1 MRVITA
7 FVRRHPLVAF
17 FVLAYALTWPV
28 IPLVSLSPLL
38 GLPGLFGPALAAVV
52 TVAVV
57 EGKPGLKN
65 LLGRMVRW
73 RVGAGWYAIALG
85 LPVVLSLATAGVHL
99 VLGAPA
105 SLRFGTLSVFEPIL
119 FVLVV
124 GEELGWRG
132 YALSRLLAGNSALT
146 AALILGALWG
156 VWHLPTFFVP
166 GAPQYGH
173 PITAFVILTMA
184 YSVLFTWIY
193 VHAEGSVLIATLF
206 HGAINLSQGLILGG
220 LDPGIKYWLLAAV
233 YTVAALVLAVVV
245 GPSLSR
251 VPRVAGDL
259 GVTHASLAFDRKGKV
274 TRRDLDHQRDE

>member
-124 GEELGWRG
+124 GEE
-132 YALSRLLAGNSALT
+132 
-146 AALILGALWG
+146 
-156 VWHLPTFFVP
+156 
-166 GAPQYGH
+166 
-173 PITAFVILTMA
+173 
-184 YSVLFTWIY
+184 
-193 VHAEGSVLIATLF
+193 
-206 HGAINLSQGLILGG
+206 
-220 LDPGIKYWLLAAV
+220 
-233 YTVAALVLAVVV
+233 
-245 GPSLSR
+245 
-251 VPRVAGDL
+251 
-259 GVTHASLAFDRKGKV
+259 
-274 TRRDLDHQRDE
+274 